1 MTEPGAARVLKID
14 DLAPTPGSTGR
25 FEGYE
30 HGANVSFFVSRVPAG
45 GGPGLHVHPYEE
57 TFVIHEGSA
66 TFVVGAETVEVEP
79 EMIII
84 VPPATPHRFTA
95 GPDGLRSVNIHGND
109 RMIQEDLPDDGMA
122 S

>member
-1 MTEPGAARVLKID
+1 MAEPAAARVLKVD
-14 DLAPTPGSTGR
+14 DLAATPGGTGR
-25 FEGYE
+25 FEGHE
-30 HGANVSFFVSRVPAG
+30 HGAGVSFFVSRVPAG

-66 TFVVGAETVEVEP
+66 TFVVGADTIEAEP
-79 EMIII
+79 EMIIV

-109 RMIQEDLPDDGMA
+109 RMIQENLPDDG
-122 S
+122 